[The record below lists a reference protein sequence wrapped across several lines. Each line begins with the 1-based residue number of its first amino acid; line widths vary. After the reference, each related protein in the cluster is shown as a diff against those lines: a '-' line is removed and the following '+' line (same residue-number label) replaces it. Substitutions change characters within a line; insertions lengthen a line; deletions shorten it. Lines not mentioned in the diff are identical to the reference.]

1 MHGID
6 EGELEIEPIGH
17 YASSL
22 LYCIPHPAQ
31 ISSLLDWLNRARVLL
46 RLAIFFSETN
56 SFFRIQ
62 YPSRFRRCSIGME
75 RNAHNLPLLCL
86 LHSELTRY

>member
-22 LYCIPHPAQ
+22 LYCTMHATKV
-31 ISSLLDWLNRARVLL
+31 SDLLYKELPY
-46 RLAIFFSETN
+46 
-56 SFFRIQ
+56 SFV
-62 YPSRFRRCSIGME
+62 
-75 RNAHNLPLLCL
+75 
-86 LHSELTRY
+86 